1 MRFGV
6 VIAPHDL
13 KELAVSARL
22 AEDLGFDY
30 IGIPDSQS
38 LWRELY
44 LSLSVVANATSRVRL
59 GPTVTNAL
67 TRHPAVAASAIATLN
82 ELSGGRAFLGI
93 GIGSG
98 DSAILNLGLRPAR
111 LAELHEYV
119 QALRTILSG
128 QIFDYKGKSIDGQ
141 CSENPVPI
149 LMSAEGPKTRA
160 LAGGIADAVIVHSGL
175 NREFLFDTIAKIR
188 DGERAAGR
196 HGRGVGICQVQHR

>member
-59 GPTVTNAL
+59 GPTATNAL
-67 TRHPAVAASAIATLN
+67 TRHPAVAAC
-82 ELSGGRAFLGI
+82 
-93 GIGSG
+93 
-98 DSAILNLGLRPAR
+98 DS
-111 LAELHEYV
+111 
-119 QALRTILSG
+119 
-128 QIFDYKGKSIDGQ
+128 
-141 CSENPVPI
+141 
-149 LMSAEGPKTRA
+149 
-160 LAGGIADAVIVHSGL
+160 DA
-175 NREFLFDTIAKIR
+175 
-188 DGERAAGR
+188 ERAVRWAGLP
-196 HGRGVGICQVQHR
+196 GHRQR